1 MIVNSNQSN
10 QFHHSDQLHHSNNSN
25 QFHHLKRSNNF
36 SSCNPQLR
44 LSYLKFTW
52 IRCFRRLG
60 KLLCGLL
67 LLGVICA
74 AAIYG
79 LSFVNKSDDTAASH
93 FSVVFV
99 MPKNAGLHYSLALG
113 MVSNMESL
121 SSMVTI
127 KQTTS
132 EDEARSMLE
141 SGEVKAAVIIPE
153 GMIHTIMNGINDL
166 PARILYPGEPSIE
179 TVIFRQIVDS
189 LSQMVASSQ
198 TGVYAL
204 YEIYDDF
211 GATKKQQDNANS
223 QLNDLYIN
231 KVLNRGTLFS
241 VQMINTAENSNA
253 AKNDDTNDNTSL
265 NDIVSTSNTAN
276 NSSTINSAD
285 SILVGY
291 LCSGLAL
298 LFLISGINLCF
309 FFVAP
314 NRAVPAALM
323 RLGLSDSFCL
333 LADFSAAAICQWL
346 IFSVGC
352 SLVGSIGSAI
362 GIVPSFSIGYALISC
377 FVCAVFSC
385 ALALLICRICRGKQA
400 CMITTFAVALLV
412 MYASG
417 CLIPSAFLPDM
428 LRRISTHLPGSQLK
442 NVIFWQFSQ
451 SVSMSDIL
459 LLLAEAIVLVLATL
473 FIGICKKHRQTP
485 LR

>member
-1 MIVNSNQSN
+1 MIPNSNQSNEFHHSN
-10 QFHHSDQLHHSNNSN
+10 QFHHS
-25 QFHHLKRSNNF
+25 NNF
-36 SSCNPQLR
+36 SSRSPQLR

-52 IRCFRRLG
+52 MRCFRRLG

-79 LSFVNKSDDTAASH
+79 LSFVNKSDDTAAASR
-93 FSVVFV
+93 FNVVFV

-132 EDEARSMLE
+132 EEEARAMLD

-153 GMIHTIMNGINDL
+153 GMIHTIMSGTNDL

-211 GATKKQQDNANS
+211 GATEKQQDKANS

-231 KVLNRGTLFS
+231 TVLKRDSLFS
-241 VQMINTAENSNA
+241 VQMVNVTG
-253 AKNDDTNDNTSL
+253 DT
-265 NDIVSTSNTAN
+265 STI
-276 NSSTINSAD
+276 SSTD
-285 SILVGY
+285 LVLVGY

-298 LFLISGINLCF
+298 LFLLSGINLCF

-314 NRAVPAALM
+314 NHAVPAALT
-323 RLGLSDSFCL
+323 RLGLSDSFCV

-346 IFSVGC
+346 IFGVIC
-352 SLVGSIGSAI
+352 SLVGSIGFAI
-362 GIVPSFSIGYALISC
+362 GIVPSFSIGHALVSC
-377 FVCAVFSC
+377 FVCAIFSC

-400 CMITTFAVALLV
+400 CMITTFAISLLV

-428 LRRISTHLPGSQLK
+428 LRRISAQLPGSQLK
-442 NVIFWQFSQ
+442 NVIFWQFGQ
-451 SVSMSDIL
+451 SVSVSDIL
-459 LLLAEAIVLVLATL
+459 LLLVEAIVLVLATL
-473 FIGICKKHRQTP
+473 LIGAYKKSKRTP
-485 LR
+485 LRRERSNA

>member
-1 MIVNSNQSN
+1 MSFTLNSNDSKRGKP
-10 QFHHSDQLHHSNNSN
+10 FCGSDLRRCYLA
-25 QFHHLKRSNNF
+25 FTLKR
-36 SSCNPQLR
+36 
-44 LSYLKFTW
+44 
-52 IRCFRRLG
+52 CFGRLG
-60 KLLCGLL
+60 KLLCGLA
-67 LLGVICA
+67 LLGIICA

-79 LSFVNKSDDTAASH
+79 LSFVNQKNDTAAASH
-93 FSVVFV
+93 FNVVFV

-132 EDEARSMLE
+132 EDEAKAMLD

-153 GMIHTIMNGINDL
+153 GMIHTIMSGTNDL
-166 PARILYPGEPSIE
+166 PARIIYPGEPSIE

-211 GATKKQQDNANS
+211 DATEKQQDKANT

-231 KVLNRGTLFS
+231 SVLERNALFQIVGS
-241 VQMINTAENSNA
+241 DSKENNLLDEEVSS
-253 AKNDDTNDNTSL
+253 DTTPATDF
-265 NDIVSTSNTAN
+265 V
-276 NSSTINSAD
+276 
-285 SILVGY
+285 LVGY

-298 LFLISGINLCF
+298 LFLLSGINLCF

-314 NRAVPAALM
+314 NRAVLPALS

-333 LADFSAAAICQWL
+333 LADFFAAVICQWL
-346 IFSVGC
+346 IFSIGC
-352 SLVGSIGSAI
+352 LLIGTIGSSAH
-362 GIVPSFSIGYALISC
+362 IVPAFLIGRALVSC
-377 FVCAVFSC
+377 FVCAFFSC
-385 ALALLICRICRGKQA
+385 ALELFICRICHGKQA
-400 CMITTFAVALLV
+400 CMITTFAVSLLV

-428 LRRISTHLPGSQLK
+428 LRRISATLPGIQLK
-442 NVIFWQFSQ
+442 NMIFWQFGQ
-451 SVSMSDIL
+451 SVSSFDIIILIIEGIL
-459 LLLAEAIVLVLATL
+459 LIIAALLAGT
-473 FIGICKKHRQTP
+473 FKKGKLTHS
-485 LR
+485 LRERSKYEEK

>member
-1 MIVNSNQSN
+1 MIQNSNQSN
-10 QFHHSDQLHHSNNSN
+10 EFHHSN
-25 QFHHLKRSNNF
+25 QFNHSNNF
-36 SSCNPQLR
+36 SSRSPQLR

-52 IRCFRRLG
+52 MRCFRRLG

-79 LSFVNKSDDTAASH
+79 LSFVNKSDDTATASR
-93 FSVVFV
+93 FNVVFV

-132 EDEARSMLE
+132 EEEARAMLE

-153 GMIHTIMNGINDL
+153 GMIHTIMSGSNDL

-211 GATKKQQDNANS
+211 DATEKQQDKANS

-231 KVLNRGTLFS
+231 TVLKRDSLFS
-241 VQMINTAENSNA
+241 VQMVNG
-253 AKNDDTNDNTSL
+253 TNDASAVRNDHTDSNVGL
-265 NDIVSTSNTAN
+265 NDTTSTI
-276 NSSTINSAD
+276 SSTD
-285 SILVGY
+285 LVLVGY
-291 LCSGLAL
+291 LCSGLTL
-298 LFLISGINLCF
+298 LFLLSGINLCF

-314 NRAVPAALM
+314 NRAVPAALT
-323 RLGLSDSFCL
+323 RLGLSDSFCM
-333 LADFSAAAICQWL
+333 LADFSAATVCQWL
-346 IFSVGC
+346 IFSVIC
-352 SLVGSIGSAI
+352 SLVGSIGFAL
-362 GIVPSFSIGYALISC
+362 GIVPSFLVGRALVAC
-377 FVCAVFSC
+377 LVCAVFSC
-385 ALALLICRICRGKQA
+385 ALALLICRICHGKQA
-400 CMITTFAVALLV
+400 CMITTFAIALLV

-417 CLIPSAFLPDM
+417 CLIPSAFLPNM
-428 LRRISTHLPGSQLK
+428 LRRISAQLPGSQLK
-442 NVIFWQFSQ
+442 NVIFWQFGQ
-451 SVSMSDIL
+451 NVSVSDIL
-459 LLLAEAIVLVLATL
+459 LLLVEAIVLLLATL
-473 FIGICKKHRQTP
+473 LIGTYKKCKRAP
-485 LR
+485 LRRERSNA